1 MKRWFLFFS
10 ILFVCLGC
18 GGQEAE
24 DAAQEG
30 DSEGGVSSAISALFM
45 PSEAE
50 NRQAEETRQ
59 KTEELQQQQEEM
71 QQERMQS
78 Y

>member
-1 MKRWFLFFS
+1 MKHWFLFFS
-10 ILFVCLGC
+10 ILFMCLGC
-18 GGQEAE
+18 GGQEGE
-24 DAAQEG
+24 DTAQEG
-30 DSEGGVSSAISALFM
+30 NSEGGVSSAITALFM

-50 NRQAEETRQ
+50 NKQAEETRQ

-71 QQERMQS
+71 QQDRLKS